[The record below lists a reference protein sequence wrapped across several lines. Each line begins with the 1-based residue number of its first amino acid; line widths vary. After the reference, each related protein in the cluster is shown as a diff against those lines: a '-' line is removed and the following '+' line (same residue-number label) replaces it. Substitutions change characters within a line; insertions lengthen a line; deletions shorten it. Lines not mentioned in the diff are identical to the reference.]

1 LSFSHKLSIYP
12 KEIMMPK
19 SQIRQLL
26 LFFGAM
32 LCVSLPSAAIAHV
45 GGHETAGFWHGFS
58 HPLGGIDHQVAML
71 AVGIWAVQIGD
82 KRAPFIFPIS
92 FVFVMMLGGIIGM
105 TQALPLFG
113 TEQLIIASNII
124 LGSFIFFGTRL
135 PIVWSSLL
143 IGAFAVFHG
152 YAHGMEMPENA
163 QGLQY
168 ALGFLIATSS
178 LHLIGIGIGLVV
190 QRYQQRVN
198 VFRMIGALSV
208 VLGLTV
214 LAQSI

>member
-1 LSFSHKLSIYP
+1 MLR
-12 KEIMMPK
+12 
-19 SQIRQLL
+19 QIQFRQLL
-26 LFFGAM
+26 LFFGAF

-45 GGHETAGFWHGFS
+45 GGHGTVGFWHGFA

-71 AVGIWAVQIGD
+71 TVGIWAVQMQD

-92 FVFVMMLGGIIGM
+92 FVLLMMLGGITGM
-105 TQALPLFG
+105 TQLLPLFG
-113 TEQLIIASNII
+113 TEQLIIASNVI

-152 YAHGMEMPENA
+152 YAHGIEMPENA
-163 QGLQY
+163 QGFQY
-168 ALGFLIATSS
+168 ALGFLMATSS

-190 QRYQQRVN
+190 QRYQQQVKL
-198 VFRMIGALSV
+198 FRMIGALSV
-208 VLGLTV
+208 VIGLTTF
-214 LAQSI
+214 AQSI